1 MLIKFKKILKAAIKS
16 IIVAFLFV
24 MVIGV
29 SAIVIGK
36 EEIAMVSYALQ
47 VVSSKVENVKKEKG
61 ISIKNKLAEKKA
73 EIERI
78 WAEEAKYA
86 MEDEM
91 KEFLIRLGSMF
102 LTWLE
107 EECEEEDA
115 S

>member
-1 MLIKFKKILKAAIKS
+1 MIKTENGKIELKGTHEELQNDLELVVTTYRNYLKNYIPCPLNMANASVRMDVDWMLKDD
-16 IIVAFLFV
+16 
-24 MVIGV
+24 
-29 SAIVIGK
+29 
-36 EEIAMVSYALQ
+36 EEQ
-47 VVSSKVENVKKEKG
+47 
-61 ISIKNKLAEKKA
+61 KA

-107 EECEEEDA
+107 EECEEEEQ
-115 S
+115 